1 MRPISP
7 TVVPVA
13 AVVWV
18 YTVLTSLVLAIGLG
32 AVIRRILGA
41 RVGWLRTVLVA
52 WIALL
57 VGIPVTG
64 KLAVT
69 AGVGTSSGELTTSQ
83 GTAIAFILVSCLW
96 VFAAALAVVML
107 TEVLLPSGSVPGP
120 GEVVGRTRS
129 WARRTRRYLQI
140 ARAATGSGLG
150 AVLRGGPSSA
160 SFGPALASVFNKS
173 GVTFV
178 KLGQILAT
186 RDDLL
191 PADTTRAL
199 ATLQSD
205 ADPEPYDAV
214 AGTIAAELGGRP
226 DALFATFDVVPLAAA
241 SVAQVHTA
249 TTHDGRDVVVK
260 VQRSKARRQVE
271 VDTEILLRLARTAE
285 QRWPW
290 ARDMTV
296 SRLAAGLAQSL
307 REELDY
313 RIEAERT
320 ASGAAALRGRDDIVV
335 PAVDLGLSTRRV
347 LVMERLHGVPLSA
360 GDAAVAGLDPE
371 RRTHLA
377 ETLIGALL
385 DTVFVSGFFHADLH
399 PGNILVLDDGRLGL
413 LDFGAVGILDSETRQ
428 LLALLLFAILSDDA
442 VSAVDAMALAFDIP
456 DDLDVPLL
464 RRELGREIAAL
475 QLQDTISGDTFARIF
490 AVLRRHG
497 IGVPV
502 DVAAAFRTLTS
513 VEAAV
518 TLLDPTNS
526 LLSSARDQLPS
537 LLRHLAA
544 PQRLA
549 AQAASQAGVVA
560 AIARRLPERLEHVT
574 GALSDGTFTVR
585 TRAFGDADDRAWL
598 RDQVN
603 NGLAAAFGITACVL
617 AVLLALSDNG
627 PRLTDDLSLFG
638 LLALAL
644 GFCGVTLA
652 LRVVVRLFQRR
663 ESP

>member
-1 MRPISP
+1 MG
-7 TVVPVA
+7 A
-13 AVVWV
+13 LVWV
-18 YTVLTSLVLAIGLG
+18 YTVVMTLVLAAGLG

-41 RVGWLRTVLVA
+41 RVGWLRTLVVA

-57 VGIPVTG
+57 VGVPITG
-64 KLAVT
+64 RLAVA
-69 AGVGTSSGELTTSQ
+69 AGVGTETGRLTTSQ
-83 GTAIAFILVSCLW
+83 GTAVAFLLVSCLW
-96 VFAAALAVVML
+96 VFAAALGVVML
-107 TEVLLPSGSVPGP
+107 LEVLVPSGTVPGP
-120 GEVVGRTRS
+120 REAVGRFRA
-129 WARRTRRYLQI
+129 WLRRTRRYLQI
-140 ARAATGSGLG
+140 GRAATGSGLS
-150 AVLRGGPSSA
+150 AVLRGGPGSA
-160 SFGPALASVFNKS
+160 AFGPALASVFNKS

-191 PADTTRAL
+191 PAETTRAL

-214 AGTIAAELGGRP
+214 ATTIGADLGDEP
-226 DALFATFDVVPLAAA
+226 AALFATFDTDPLAAA

-249 TTHDGRDVVVK
+249 TLHDGREVVVK
-260 VQRSKARRQVE
+260 VQRSRARRQVE
-271 VDTEILLRLARTAE
+271 VDTDILVRLARTAE

-290 ARDMTV
+290 ARDMGV

-313 RIEAERT
+313 RIEAGNT
-320 ASGAAALRGRDDIVV
+320 AAGAAALRDRPDIVV
-335 PAVDLGLSTRRV
+335 PAVDAALSSRRV
-347 LVMERLHGVPLSA
+347 LVMDRLHGVPLSA
-360 GDAAVAGLDPE
+360 GEAAVAGLSRE
-371 RRTHLA
+371 RRVELA
-377 ETLIGALL
+377 DTLIGALL
-385 DTVFVSGFFHADLH
+385 DTVFVAGVFHADLH
-399 PGNILVLDDGRLGL
+399 PGNILVLDDGRVGL

-442 VSAVDAMALAFDIP
+442 VSAVDALILAFDVP

-475 QLQDTISGDTFARIF
+475 QLQTTIGGDTFTRIF

-497 IGVPV
+497 IGVPG

-513 VEAAV
+513 VEAAI
-518 TLLDPTNS
+518 TLLDPGSS
-526 LLSSARDQLPS
+526 LLQSARAQLPS
-537 LLRHLAA
+537 LL
-544 PQRLA
+544 QRLA
-549 AQAASQAGVVA
+549 APKRVAAQAVSQAGVVA
-560 AIARRLPERLEHVT
+560 AIARRLPERVEHLT
-574 GALSDGTFTVR
+574 SALGDGSFTVR

-603 NGLAAAFGITACVL
+603 NGLAAAFGITACILAVVL
-617 AVLLALSDNG
+617 ALNG
-627 PRLTDDLSLFG
+627 GGPQLTEELSLFG
-638 LLALAL
+638 LLGLAL

-663 ESP
+663 E

>member
-1 MRPISP
+1 MG
-7 TVVPVA
+7 

-18 YTVLTSLVLAIGLG
+18 YTVVTSLVLAAGLA

-41 RVGWLRTVLVA
+41 RVGWLRTLLVG
-52 WIALL
+52 WTALL

-64 KLAVT
+64 KLAVA
-69 AGVGTSSGELTTSQ
+69 AGVGTESGELTTSE
-83 GTAIAFILVSCLW
+83 GTAAAFLLVSCLW

-107 TEVLLPSGSVPGP
+107 LEALLPSGSVPGP
-120 GEVVGRTRS
+120 REAVGRFRA
-129 WARRTRRYLQI
+129 WLRRTRRYLQI
-140 ARAATGSGLG
+140 GRAATGSGLG
-150 AVLRGGPSSA
+150 AVLRGGPGSA
-160 SFGPALASVFNKS
+160 SFGPALASVFNRS

-191 PADTTRAL
+191 PAETTRAL

-214 AGTIAAELGGRP
+214 AATIEADLGGRP
-226 DALFATFDVVPLAAA
+226 DALFATFDTVPLAAA

-271 VDTEILLRLARTAE
+271 VDTDILVRLARTAE

-290 ARDMTV
+290 ARDMAV
-296 SRLAAGLAQSL
+296 SRLATGLAQSL

-313 RIEAERT
+313 RIEAGNT
-320 ASGAAALRGRDDIVV
+320 ASGAAALRERTDIVV
-335 PAVDLGLSTRRV
+335 PAVDTALSTRRV
-347 LVMERLHGVPLSA
+347 LVMDRLHGVPLSA
-360 GDAAVAGLDPE
+360 GADAVARLDPA
-371 RRTHLA
+371 RRVELA
-377 ETLIGALL
+377 DTLIGALL
-385 DTVFVSGFFHADLH
+385 DTVFVAGVFHADLH

-442 VSAVDAMALAFDIP
+442 VSAVDALTLAFDVP
-456 DDLDVPLL
+456 DQLDVPLL
-464 RRELGREIAAL
+464 RRDLGREIAAL
-475 QLQDTISGDTFARIF
+475 QLRTSIGGDTFARIF

-497 IGVPV
+497 IGVPG

-513 VEAAV
+513 VDAAV
-518 TLLDPTNS
+518 TLLDPGSS
-526 LLSSARDQLPS
+526 LLQSARAQLPS
-537 LLRHLAA
+537 LLRRLAE
-544 PQRLA
+544 PKRVA
-549 AQAASQAGVVA
+549 AQAASQAGVLA
-560 AIARRLPERLEHVT
+560 AIARRLPERVEHLT
-574 GALSDGTFTVR
+574 SALGDGTFTVR
-585 TRAFGDADDRAWL
+585 TRAFGDPEDRAWL

-603 NGLAAAFGITACVL
+603 NGLAAAFGITACIL
-617 AVLLALSDNG
+617 AVVLGRIDGG
-627 PRLTDDLSLFG
+627 PQLTDQLSLFG
-638 LLALAL
+638 LLGLAL

-663 ESP
+663 E

>member
-1 MRPISP
+1 MG
-7 TVVPVA
+7 A
-13 AVVWV
+13 LVWV
-18 YTVLTSLVLAIGLG
+18 YTVVTSLVLAAGLA

-41 RVGWLRTVLVA
+41 RVGWLRTLLVG
-52 WIALL
+52 WVALL

-64 KLAVT
+64 KLAVA
-69 AGVGTSSGELTTSQ
+69 AGVGTESGELTTSE
-83 GTAIAFILVSCLW
+83 GTAAAFLLVSCLW

-107 TEVLLPSGSVPGP
+107 LEVLLPSGTVPGP
-120 GEVVGRTRS
+120 REAVGRLRA
-129 WARRTRRYLQI
+129 WLRRTRRYLQI
-140 ARAATGSGLG
+140 GRAATGSGLG
-150 AVLRGGPSSA
+150 AVLRGGPGSA
-160 SFGPALASVFNKS
+160 SFGPALASVFNRS

-191 PADTTRAL
+191 PAETTRAL

-205 ADPEPYDAV
+205 AAPESYDAV
-214 AGTIAAELGGRP
+214 AATIEADLGDRP
-226 DALFATFDVVPLAAA
+226 DALFAAFDTDPLAAA

-271 VDTEILLRLARTAE
+271 VDTDILVRLARTAE

-313 RIEAERT
+313 RIEAGNT
-320 ASGAAALRGRDDIVV
+320 ASGAAALRERTDIVV
-335 PAVDLGLSTRRV
+335 PAVDTTLSTRRV
-347 LVMERLHGVPLSA
+347 LVMDRLHGVPLSA
-360 GDAAVAGLDPE
+360 GEAAVSGLDPA
-371 RRTHLA
+371 RRVELA
-377 ETLIGALL
+377 DTLIGALL
-385 DTVFVSGFFHADLH
+385 DTVFVAGVFHADLH
-399 PGNILVLDDGRLGL
+399 PGNILVLDDGRIGL

-442 VSAVDAMALAFDIP
+442 VSAVDALTLAFDVP
-456 DDLDVPLL
+456 DSLDVPLL

-475 QLQDTISGDTFARIF
+475 QLQTNIGGDTFTRIF

-497 IGVPV
+497 IGVPG

-518 TLLDPTNS
+518 TLLDPGSS
-526 LLSSARDQLPS
+526 LLQSARSQLPS
-537 LLRHLAA
+537 LLKRLAE
-544 PQRLA
+544 PKRVA
-549 AQAASQAGVVA
+549 AQAVSQAGVVA
-560 AIARRLPERLEHVT
+560 AIARRLPERVEHLT
-574 GALSDGTFTVR
+574 SALGDGTFTVR
-585 TRAFGDADDRAWL
+585 TRAFGDAEDRAWL

-603 NGLAAAFGITACVL
+603 NGLAAAFGITACIL
-617 AVLLALSDNG
+617 AVVLGGTGGG
-627 PRLTDDLSLFG
+627 PQLTDELSLFG
-638 LLALAL
+638 LLGLTL

-663 ESP
+663 E